1 MPSRVRAILGV
12 ALILAPLALLGVAC
26 SRSPEQTLLT
36 QFFRA
41 ARTRDNATVAMMSA
55 VDFDPRE
62 HGVVEDFEIVSIS
75 PETRAPT
82 NLAQLVEAQQAAAAA
97 ETELRK
103 LRFDFESAN
112 RPALEAIAKLERE
125 ENARLTPQQEKLKAE
140 WDKYREGVVERARQT
155 SAAKQ
160 ALTNAIGPVE
170 ASLSQPGA
178 STFDPAKFTGE
189 LVTRQVTINAE
200 VEKDGQTSQKTIVV
214 TIQHAEGTY
223 DGQQRV
229 GRPIITAIQVS

>member
-1 MPSRVRAILGV
+1 MPSRVRAILGIG
-12 ALILAPLALLGVAC
+12 LILAPVALLGVAC

-41 ARTRDNATVAMMSA
+41 ARTRDNATVAMISA

-62 HGVVEDFEIVSIS
+62 QGVVDDFEVVSIG
-75 PETRAPT
+75 PETRTPT
-82 NLAQLVEAQQAAAAA
+82 NFAALIEAQQAAAAA

-103 LRFDFESAN
+103 LRFDFESTN

-155 SAAKQ
+155 SAARL

-178 STFDPAKFTGE
+178 PAFDPAKFTGD